1 MNSSFKD
8 FLSYNKRERNGII
21 VLIAIILCLLV
32 YLNYDPDP
40 VAVVDENL
48 ESFADR
54 HQELISKEKKSG
66 SIQENAKGV
75 SGQIESRSEQPTISE
90 FDPNKIS
97 DEGWS
102 ALGLKEWQISGIRK
116 YMKKA
121 GKFKSKRDFKKLR
134 VISDELYQR
143 LEPFI
148 LIEGGSGVEKGDVSI
163 KETIKRN
170 GNIITEINTAS
181 MKDLQSLKG
190 IGPVLSG
197 RIIKYRDWLGGFYK
211 KEQILEVYG
220 IEDSLYNDIKD
231 GLALDATR
239 IKQININK
247 VMTEVLKKHPYIKWK
262 IANAIV
268 NYRDQHGSYKDIS
281 EIKNTDLVNDE
292 LYRKIAPY
300 FSLK

>member
-21 VLIAIILCLLV
+21 VLLAIILCLLV

-40 VAVVDENL
+40 VAVADENL

-54 HQELISKEKKSG
+54 HQELTSKEKKSG
-66 SIQENAKGV
+66 SIQEKASGV
-75 SGQIESRSEQPTISE
+75 PEQMESRSEQPTISG
-90 FDPNKIS
+90 FDPNMIS
-97 DEGWS
+97 DEGWE
-102 ALGLKEWQISGIRK
+102 AMGLKEWQISGIRK

-121 GKFKSKRDFKKLR
+121 GKFKSKEDFKKLR
-134 VISDELYQR
+134 VINDKLYKR

-148 LIEGGSGVEKGDVSI
+148 LIEGGSGAEKGLVSI
-163 KETIKRN
+163 KEYINRN
-170 GNIITEINTAS
+170 GNINIELNAAS
-181 MKDLQSLKG
+181 IKDLQSLKG
-190 IGPVLSG
+190 IGPVLSE
-197 RIIKYRDWLGGFYK
+197 RIVKYRDWMGGFYK

-220 IEDSLYNDIKD
+220 IEDSLYMKIKD
-231 GLALDATR
+231 HVKLDPVM

-247 VMTEVLKKHPYIKWK
+247 AMTEVLKKHPYIKWR

-268 NYRDQHGSYKDIS
+268 NYRDQHGLYKDVS

-300 FSLK
+300 FSLE